1 MNKKKEVKT
10 VKISVEAVLCNPE
23 DFFQDMLNDGVSI
36 HDAIMQIVS
45 DELVH
50 AKLQHMFPDGY
61 EVSDNHDGWEN
72 TTDGE
77 YVIQLTE
84 GWNSWDHDDDDEE
97 DGLERELIASDED
110 MAHA

>member
-23 DFFQDMLNDGVSI
+23 DFFQDLINDGFSI
-36 HDAIMQIVS
+36 HEALMTIIG

-50 AKLQHMFPDGY
+50 AKLHHMFPDGH
-61 EVSDNHDGWEN
+61 EILCDGWDN
-72 TTDGE
+72 PSDGR

-84 GWNSWDHDDDDEE
+84 GWDHDDE
-97 DGLERELIASDED
+97 DNAIYDAGLERELIASDED

>member
-1 MNKKKEVKT
+1 MNKKKEVQT
-10 VKISVEAVLCNPE
+10 LKISTESVLCNPE

-50 AKLQHMFPDGY
+50 AKLQNEFPDGY
-61 EVSDNHDGWEN
+61 EILEDGWEN
-72 TTDGE
+72 NSDGE
-77 YVIQLTE
+77 YVVQLTE
-84 GWNSWDHDDDDEE
+84 GWDHDDEDD
-97 DGLERELIASDED
+97 DGLERKLITSDED